1 MIRRATNHPSV
12 KAQTLILHRNAIAY
26 YAINKKKKK
35 KNKEKKKETR
45 GKKKGD
51 TYMYTRN
58 SQSAVTSDEDRGD
71 KSTLPREVSSEKK
84 KSARACRCCFRSLP
98 LFKHRTR
105 YTLASPS
112 PSLSFCSTRI
122 RPIWFFDSRKKK
134 RNWISKIGLPLLQ
147 R

>member
-45 GKKKGD
+45 GKKREIHIC
-51 TYMYTRN
+51 THETRRV
-58 SQSAVTSDEDRGD
+58 QWQVTKTGAINQHFRA
-71 KSTLPREVSSEKK
+71 KCRPKK
-84 KSARACRCCFRSLP
+84 KKAHEPADVASARSPCLNTVRAILLLLLP
-98 LFKHRTR
+98 P
-105 YTLASPS
+105 PS
-112 PSLSFCSTRI
+112 PSVPRESGQSDFSTRE
-122 RPIWFFDSRKKK
+122 KKK
-134 RNWISKIGLPLLQ
+134 RNWISKIDLPLLQ